1 MDDAHDHLTFIMEKE
16 IQAYY
21 FKVILPAVVCC
32 LIIFILEKMKIDVF
46 LGEISKAG
54 TFLLIFLAALFSIVA
69 PLWLRIFFIRK
80 VKGQNEVF
88 MEQFMKFE
96 KTFILL
102 AELSLYVVLI
112 AYVFRVPKMQMV
124 FIALFGFYAAYYY
137 FPSLKRINHE
147 KKLFRV
153 KG

>member
-1 MDDAHDHLTFIMEKE
+1 MDPPHGHLTFIMEKE
-16 IQAYY
+16 IQSYY

-32 LIIFILEKMKIDVF
+32 LSIFILESMQIDVF
-46 LGEISKAG
+46 LGQSSKVG
-54 TFLLIFLAALFSIVA
+54 TFLLILLAALFSIVG
-69 PLWLRIFFIRK
+69 PLWFRIFFIRK
-80 VKGQNEVF
+80 VKGQHEVF
-88 MEQFMKFE
+88 VEQFMKFE
-96 KTFILL
+96 KTFILI

-112 AYVFRVPKMQMV
+112 AYVFRVPKTQMV

-137 FPSLKRINHE
+137 FPSFKRINHE

>member
-1 MDDAHDHLTFIMEKE
+1 MNIN
-16 IQAYY
+16 
-21 FKVILPAVVCC
+21 
-32 LIIFILEKMKIDVF
+32 VF

-54 TFLLIFLAALFSIVA
+54 TVFLIFLAASFSILL

-80 VKGQNEVF
+80 VQGQREVSV
-88 MEQFMKFE
+88 EQFIQFE
-96 KTFILL
+96 KTFILI

-112 AYVFRVPKMQMV
+112 AYLLKVPKTQML

-137 FPSLKRINHE
+137 FPSSKRIHHE

>member
-1 MDDAHDHLTFIMEKE
+1 MKE
-16 IQAYY
+16 EIRLYY
-21 FKVILPAVVCC
+21 FKLVIPALLCC
-32 LIIFILEKMKIDVF
+32 LIMFILEKMNIDVF

-54 TFLLIFLAALFSIVA
+54 TVLLIFLAASFSILL

-80 VKGQNEVF
+80 VRGQKDVSV
-88 MEQFMKFE
+88 EQFIQFE
-96 KTFILL
+96 KTFILI
-102 AELSLYVVLI
+102 AELSLYIVLI
-112 AYVFRVPKMQMV
+112 AYVFKVPKMQMF

-137 FPSLKRINHE
+137 FPSPKRIHHE